1 MAEVRV
7 FDSIDALS
15 EAAAEELIAIAADA
29 VRERGVCHIA
39 LSGGSTPKR
48 LFQILAKRG
57 RAAMPWEQVHL
68 WWGDERSVGPEH
80 ADSNFKMTKEALLD
94 PLSLEN
100 FERIEGEA
108 DPAEAAKA
116 YGAKLERLKPQPDQF
131 PVFDYVMLGMGPDGH
146 TASLFPNTPALD
158 ATSEIVVANPVSS
171 PLTKGATT
179 RITLTAPALNWGR
192 QIRFLVAGA
201 DKAEPLWQVLRGPRD
216 PKTYPSQLI
225 RANDGHLVWLVDK
238 AAAAKL
244 VLLDHMRE

>member
-244 VLLDHMRE
+244 EDPRA